1 MKFLKFIFIF
11 LVAITLG
18 CDSGTKKILPLTDTQ
33 LNLIALGYEHNSWS
47 IKLTK
52 SSESTPVHNLLLSVV
67 FLEQYFGFN
76 KSDFIENPVSELNK
90 TSLDL
95 EFFESDKGLI
105 IVQLTYYEF
114 GNERKKVARITE
126 VGTEALFQLDVFHI
140 ENAQGY
146 SFKIFINQDSFAE
159 IDTSIR
165 DIKDIYKRSYAGFD
179 TITYS
184 LKNVQQVN

>member
-1 MKFLKFIFIF
+1 MKFLKLIFIF
-11 LVAITLG
+11 LVVIILG
-18 CDSGTKKILPLTDTQ
+18 CDSGTKKILPLTDAK

-52 SSESTPVHNLLLSVV
+52 SSKSTPVHNLLLSVV

-76 KSDFIENPVSELNK
+76 KSELIEKPLNELNK

-95 EFFESDKGLI
+95 EFFEDDKGLI
-105 IVQLTYYEF
+105 FVHLTYYEF
-114 GNERKKVARITE
+114 GNENKKIVRITE
-126 VGTEALFQLDVFHI
+126 VGTEALFQLDVFYI

-159 IDTSIR
+159 IDTNIR
-165 DIKDIYKRSYAGFD
+165 DVEGIYKRSYAGLD
-179 TITYS
+179 TTTYS
-184 LKNVQQVN
+184 LKDAQ